1 MLTQKVARRRG
12 RGVCNVPQKG
22 LIRPEERQCL
32 SDWILWPS
40 CISYECFSQIP
51 FMHFVLKKFEKSIPL
66 IACFCS
72 CLNQWHL
79 YLYSYY
85 FTGTFWSLKHISSH
99 SFGPRDLKFTTQLA
113 NCLRLLKKEKFFRSN
128 PQSRLQAQKGVISE
142 GLEALLLPLEH
153 CLLNRSC

>member
-1 MLTQKVARRRG
+1 MMANFYGFWPTYFLCTQ
-12 RGVCNVPQKG
+12 C
-22 LIRPEERQCL
+22 
-32 SDWILWPS
+32 S
-40 CISYECFSQIP
+40 
-51 FMHFVLKKFEKSIPL
+51 M
-66 IACFCS
+66 FCS
-72 CLNQWHL
+72 YWVNRRLVHAQTHHTPNNIKKAIRIMVRRILKQLEFCNKVN
-79 YLYSYY
+79 LYSYY

-113 NCLRLLKKEKFFRSN
+113 NCLRLLKKEIFFRSN

>member
-1 MLTQKVARRRG
+1 MDLGTNETEYIGIKHTSF
-12 RGVCNVPQKG
+12 GVG
-22 LIRPEERQCL
+22 GIR
-32 SDWILWPS
+32 
-40 CISYECFSQIP
+40 
-51 FMHFVLKKFEKSIPL
+51 H
-66 IACFCS
+66 
-72 CLNQWHL
+72 N
-79 YLYSYY
+79 LYSYY